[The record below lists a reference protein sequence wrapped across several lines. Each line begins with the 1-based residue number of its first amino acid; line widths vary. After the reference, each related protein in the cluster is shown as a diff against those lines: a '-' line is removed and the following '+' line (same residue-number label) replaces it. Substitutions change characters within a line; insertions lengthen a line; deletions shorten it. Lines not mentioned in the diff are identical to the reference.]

1 MANDMKI
8 RNDRQSR
15 LGKLSHKGLSL
26 KIELIRAQMVKC
38 ASGSID
44 QMLSMNVKTRIKPS
58 IEAAIAERR
67 SLKKVAAEARRA
79 ADMNLNK
86 MERELNE

>member
-1 MANDMKI
+1 
-8 RNDRQSR
+8 
-15 LGKLSHKGLSL
+15 
-26 KIELIRAQMVKC
+26 MVKC